1 MIGRHII
8 QSTRERLGGYPWLSD
23 LPAMLC
29 LAVLV
34 GVLGAFATIAFHEGM
49 RLIQHLATGR
59 SGSIVGV
66 TQSLPWY
73 GRLLFPTLGGAV
85 AGTLLWLA
93 ARTPAGANSDYM
105 EAVAIGDGRLPIR
118 QGLLRSLSSLC
129 TVASGGS
136 IGREGAMVHLAALG
150 ASAIGRFGY
159 FSTARLRLLVACGAA
174 AGVASAYG
182 APIAGALFVAEIVL
196 GAMTMQSFGPLLVAA
211 ASANMV
217 MRLTGHYQTTYEIE
231 GMPEIPVV
239 QVMPFILLGVFTGL
253 LAPQFLRFLDFFR
266 TQFKRTGLPLPAR
279 LALGGLLL
287 GLLFLVIPEV
297 AGNGYSVVYSLLH
310 TSWTWYAVVLILIC
324 KILATALTA
333 GSGAVGGV
341 FTPAL
346 FVGAAFGTL
355 FGQVLAWAIPGMAT
369 ETYIY
374 TLVGM
379 GSFLGAATSA
389 PFMAIL
395 MIFEMTLSYQV
406 VLPLMLASVVAYFV
420 SRAVAEVAMYDV
432 TIVRERDA
440 QFRATLRQTL
450 IRDLVRPADTVVATT
465 APVVD
470 ALQMFVDYPVKYL
483 YVVDENN
490 VYQGVIA
497 QQDLTSLW
505 LSQSDIRKKCAG
517 DVLRLD
523 FVKTLHP
530 DMTLDQAQEYFVNF
544 TGERLPVVSRD
555 GVPDLLGV
563 VYKSAVLEKF
573 SALKKSM
580 DASGEAML
588 DYQVSRRT
596 R

>member
-1 MIGRHII
+1 MIGRHTI
-8 QSTRERLGGYPWLSD
+8 QTTRERLGGYLWLSD

-29 LAVLV
+29 WAALV
-34 GVLGAFATIAFHEGM
+34 GVLGAFATIAFHEAM
-49 RLIQHLATGR
+49 RLIQHLATGE
-59 SGSIVGV
+59 SGSIVRV

-73 GRLLFPTLGGAV
+73 GRLLFPTLGGV
-85 AGTLLWLA
+85 LAGSLLWLA
-93 ARTPAGANSDYM
+93 AKAPAGANSDYM
-105 EAVAIGDGRLPIR
+105 EAVAIGDGKLPMR

-174 AGVASAYG
+174 AGVAAAYG

-217 MRLTGHYQTTYEIE
+217 MRLTGHYQTTYAMA
-231 GMPEIPVV
+231 GMPEIPVL
-239 QVMPFILLGVFTGL
+239 QVMPFILLGIFTGL
-253 LAPQFLRFLDFFR
+253 LAPQFLRFLDFSR
-266 TQFKRTGLPLPAR
+266 TQFKRTHLPLPAR

-287 GLLFLVIPEV
+287 GMLFLVIPEV

-324 KILATALTA
+324 KVLATALTV

-355 FGQVLAWAIPGMAT
+355 FGQVLTWALPDMAT
-369 ETYIY
+369 DIYVY

-379 GSFLGAATSA
+379 GSFLGAAASA

-395 MIFEMTLSYQV
+395 MIFEMTLSYQL

-440 QFRATLRQTL
+440 RFRATLRQTL
-450 IRDLVRPADTVVATT
+450 IQDLVRPADTVVATT
-465 APVVD
+465 APVAN

-483 YVVDENN
+483 YVVDEYN

-505 LSQSDIRKKCAG
+505 LSQSDIGQKCAG

-544 TGERLPVVSRD
+544 AGERLPVVSAE
-555 GVPDLLGV
+555 GPSILLGV
-563 VYKSAVLEKF
+563 VYKSAVLEKY

-588 DYQVSRRT
+588 DYRVSRRT